1 MTTKSIYTRALGIS
15 ALKSVTYILLV
26 LACMLTIAD
35 DIPPV
40 LFLAALHVFYFFI
53 TFLYAEWIFHD
64 PHVRTQRLIGVILLT
79 FLLEL
84 AISTAFFRWLGLTT
98 LDAEVLLKS
107 GVFLL
112 LHGSAMSAA
121 LYLRKRSLAKHG
133 LAEGLES

>member
-1 MTTKSIYTRALGIS
+1 MTKPIYTRALGIS

-26 LACMLTIAD
+26 LGGMLTIAD

-40 LFLAALHVFYFFI
+40 LFIVSLHVFYFFI
-53 TFLYAEWIFHD
+53 TYLYAEWIFHD
-64 PHVRTQRLIGVILLT
+64 PHVRARQLVNVILLT

-84 AISTAFFRWLGLTT
+84 AVSSAFFRWLGLAT
-98 LDAEVLLKS
+98 LDAEILLKS
-107 GVFLL
+107 AVFLI

-121 LYLRKRSLAKHG
+121 LYVRKRISAQRG